1 VARSLLPALG
11 AIALTSLSLPA
22 AAQPGRPG
30 KPGAAAAAAPAAA
43 AARPNASRPM
53 FDRRTGLAETPAAA
67 LAAAAARGDK
77 ADVARWAERLG
88 PSRLGQMLASDDRG
102 AVLAALEGTKLL
114 DGNVRLL
121 PWVTRLLADND
132 PKVAER
138 AADTLAELLAADRLG
153 KLLEWEIAGPEVA
166 DACAALARTAD
177 HGNAPV
183 GLRVAALGAL
193 AEAHAFCRVSIPL
206 GTLSGDVWP
215 EVRRAALLAPQI
227 VRVQSVETIGGMSA
241 DMVPQV
247 AGAAATVWCRHR
259 LESLR
264 KGPLGDE
271 AKQRLGRMRAL
282 VMMDNTPAEDTVEML
297 PCLAV
302 SPNPEDKR
310 ALELARKKRGGP

>member
-1 VARSLLPALG
+1 
-11 AIALTSLSLPA
+11 
-22 AAQPGRPG
+22 
-30 KPGAAAAAAPAAA
+30 
-43 AARPNASRPM
+43 M